1 MEHPQLFSHG
11 LLYSVSP
18 QDLPSLHL
26 QQDERKDDFDWDSHE
41 SRHRR
46 NTISQVLV
54 ALLKKT
60 AAHWGLAR
68 H

>member
-1 MEHPQLFSHG
+1 MEHPRAYSHG
-11 LLYSVSP
+11 LLYSISS

-26 QQDERKDDFDWDSHE
+26 QDDERNDEFDWNTHE
-41 SRHRR
+41 SRKPR

-60 AAHWGLAR
+60 AAHWGIRR